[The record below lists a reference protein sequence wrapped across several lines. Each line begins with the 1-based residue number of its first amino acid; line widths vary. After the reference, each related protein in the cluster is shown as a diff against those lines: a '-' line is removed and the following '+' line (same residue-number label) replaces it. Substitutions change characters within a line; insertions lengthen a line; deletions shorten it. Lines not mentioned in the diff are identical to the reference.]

1 MVPCRRGR
9 KVREKGEFDM
19 EWMLMPFRRYA
30 DFSGRSRR
38 KEFWMFQLLGLIVG
52 AVIYALIL
60 GGGGLDLLMASA
72 ATDGSAAGP
81 NLDGVSFGPV
91 FWVGCILAVV
101 WALGAFIPALAVS
114 VRRLHDRNMSGWYLL
129 GLIGAV
135 IVLSM
140 IPILGALA
148 VLALEI
154 GWIVL
159 MALPGTPGPNTYG
172 PDPLGQADP
181 EVFA

>member
-1 MVPCRRGR
+1 
-9 KVREKGEFDM
+9 M

-38 KEFWMFQLLGLIVG
+38 KEFWMFQLLGVIV
-52 AVIYALIL
+52 AVVIYALLL
-60 GGGGLDLLMASA
+60 GGGGFA
-72 ATDGSAAGP
+72 ALTGSAAVEGGEL
-81 NLDGVSFGPV
+81 NEVSFGPL
-91 FWVGCILAVV
+91 FWVGVVLACIWIIA
-101 WALGAFIPALAVS
+101 AFIPSLAVT

-129 GLIGAV
+129 GFFAAV
-135 IVLSM
+135 IVLSL
-140 IPILGALA
+140 IPVIGGLA

-154 GWIVL
+154 AYVVVL
-159 MALPGTPGPNTYG
+159 ALPGTPGPNKYG